1 MWQCPGAAREV
12 LLTDA
17 EEALAP
23 HVERNAGD
31 VLAPRA
37 PVQVHVS
44 PRLAGPVT
52 EADSIP
58 WHATPPSDVLVTLES
73 TAKGLGTGEAA
84 ARLARHGRN
93 ALDSAPPR
101 SAASILV
108 DQFRSVMVLLL
119 IVAAAVAFATGDVI
133 DAIAIAGVLIIN
145 SSIGFITEF
154 RARRAMHALL
164 QLEVSRATVL
174 RDGERSDID
183 ARDVVPGDV
192 IELEAGQGVPADAR
206 LLATTEL
213 SATEAALTGESLP
226 VPKRADAERSADTL
240 LSERDTMVY
249 KATTI
254 ATGRG
259 RAVVVAT
266 GHGTEVGR
274 IGKLVQGVKE
284 TRTPLEHHLNELG
297 HRLIWVT
304 IAAVGA
310 VVAVGLLRGEP
321 LAGMLEIGITLAVAA
336 VPEGLLAI
344 ATITMAVGVH
354 RMARRRASIRR
365 LPVVETLGAVTVVC
379 TDKTGTLTTGEMTA
393 TTLWVAG
400 QEYAITGVGYGAAGD
415 LLADGAPVSHAL
427 APVLER
433 AFRTATLANR
443 ADVVTEDGRTRPVGD
458 PTEAALIV
466 AARKVGIERSALLLD
481 WPEVGEIPF
490 SSERQLMATFHRG
503 ADGNLV
509 AYVKG
514 ASGRLFA
521 LSDRMLTAD
530 GHAPLGDAERAILRA
545 TNDELAARGLRV
557 LALASGVV
565 SAPTEA
571 ALGGLTFA
579 GFVGIVDP
587 PAPHVRETIARFREA
602 GIRTVMLT
610 GDQRLTAGAI
620 ARQLGLVEREDEVVD
635 GREIAALSDPELTT
649 RLVTARAMSR
659 VSPADKLRVVDALQ
673 ATGAVVA
680 MLGDGVN
687 DAPALKKANVG
698 IAMGGRGTDVAK
710 EAASVV
716 LQDDRFETIAVAI
729 EEGRVIFANIRK
741 FVFYLFS
748 CNLAEVLVLL
758 IAGIVGLP
766 IPLLP
771 LQILWLNLV
780 TDTFP
785 ALALALEPAE
795 SDVMR
800 RPPNDPRAALLSRDM
815 IGSIAFYG
823 ALMTAATLAAFL
835 WALTNPE
842 RSDKAV
848 TMSFLTLSLAQV
860 FHLGNARSATPVLAW
875 RSVVRNRYALGAV
888 ALTIA
893 LQALALHLPV
903 LSRILRTQPLTLG
916 EWLAALGFAA
926 VPAVVGQSLKLWR
939 GRRAV
944 R

>member
-1 MWQCPGAAREV
+1 MA
-12 LLTDA
+12 
-17 EEALAP
+17 
-23 HVERNAGD
+23 D
-31 VLAPRA
+31 V
-37 PVQVHVS
+37 V
-44 PRLAGPVT
+44 
-52 EADSIP
+52 P
-58 WHATPPSDVLVTLES
+58 WHATPPAEVLAALES
-73 TAKGLGTGEAA
+73 SADGLDANEAQ
-84 ARLARHGRN
+84 ARLSRHGHN
-93 ALDSAPPR
+93 VLPSSPPR
-101 SAASILV
+101 SATSILI

-119 IVAAAVAFATGDVI
+119 IVAAAVALATGDVI
-133 DAIAIAGVLIIN
+133 DAIAIAGVLVIN
-145 SSIGFITEF
+145 AAIGFITEF

-164 QLEVSRATVL
+164 QLEVPRATVL
-174 RDGERSDID
+174 RDRQRCDID
-183 ARDVVPGDV
+183 ARELVPGDV
-192 IELEAGQGVPADAR
+192 IDLEAGQGVPADAR
-206 LLATTEL
+206 LLSTTEL

-226 VPKRADAERSADTL
+226 VPKRAEAVLLADAS

-249 KATTI
+249 KATAI

-266 GHGTEVGR
+266 GRSTEVGR
-274 IGKLVQGVKE
+274 IGDLVQGVKE

-304 IAAVGA
+304 MAAVGA
-310 VVAVGLLRGEP
+310 VVGVGLLRDEP
-321 LAGMLEIGITLAVAA
+321 LARMVELGVTLAVAA

-400 QEYAITGVGYGAAGD
+400 HEYTITGVGYGAAGD
-415 LLADGAPVSHAL
+415 LLAGGASVSRPLASGLEIAL
-427 APVLER
+427 
-433 AFRTATLANR
+433 RTGTLANR
-443 ADVVTEDGRTRPVGD
+443 ADVVTEDGKVRPIGD

-466 AARKVGIERSALLLD
+466 AARKVGIERSALLRD

-490 SSERQLMATFHRG
+490 SSERQLMATFHRSAG
-503 ADGNLV
+503 GGLV

-521 LSDRMLTAD
+521 LSDRMLTPD
-530 GHAPLGDAERAILRA
+530 GEALLGDAERAILRQ
-545 TNDELAARGLRV
+545 TNDVLAARGLRV
-557 LALASGVV
+557 LALASGDVY
-565 SAPTEA
+565 APTEA
-571 ALGGLTFA
+571 ALRGLTFA

-587 PAPHVRETIARFREA
+587 PAPLVKETIARFSEA

-620 ARQLGLVEREDEVVD
+620 ARELGLIEREDEVVD
-635 GREIAALSDPELTT
+635 GRDIEALSDVELTK
-649 RLVTARAMSR
+649 RLVTVRAVSR

-710 EAASVV
+710 EAASIV
-716 LQDDRFETIAVAI
+716 LQDDRFETIAAAI

-758 IAGIVGLP
+758 VAGIVGLP

-795 SDVMR
+795 SNVMQ
-800 RPPNDPRAALLSRDM
+800 RPPNDPKAALLSRGM

-823 ALMTAATLAAFL
+823 VLMTAATLAAFV
-835 WALTNPE
+835 WALATPE
-842 RSDKAV
+842 RSEKAV

-860 FHLGNARSATPVLAW
+860 FHLGNARSSTPVLAW
-875 RSVVRNRYALGAV
+875 RAVVRNRYALAAV
-888 ALTIA
+888 ALTIL
-893 LQALALHLPV
+893 LQALALHLPA
-903 LSRILRTQPLTLG
+903 LAQILRTRPLTLG
-916 EWLAALGFAA
+916 EWLAAVGFAL
-926 VPAVVGQSLKLWR
+926 VPAVVGQALKLRR
-939 GRRAV
+939 GAGAPRPSRHRGV
-944 R
+944 

>member
-1 MWQCPGAAREV
+1 MDRSRR
-12 LLTDA
+12 T
-17 EEALAP
+17 
-23 HVERNAGD
+23 
-31 VLAPRA
+31 PRA
-37 PVQVHVS
+37 
-44 PRLAGPVT
+44 AGRDRT
-52 EADSIP
+52 READIVP
-58 WHATPPSDVLVTLES
+58 WHATPTAEVLAKLES
-73 TAKGLGTGEAA
+73 RADGIVAGEAR

-93 ALDSAPPR
+93 ALPSAPPR
-101 SAASILV
+101 SAASILI

-119 IVAAAVAFATGDVI
+119 IVAVAVALATGDVI
-133 DAIAIAGVLIIN
+133 DAIAIAAVLVIN
-145 SSIGFITEF
+145 SSIGFVTEL

-164 QLEVSRATVL
+164 QLEVPRATVL
-174 RDGERSDID
+174 RDGERCDVD
-183 ARDVVPGDV
+183 ARELVPGDV

-206 LLATTEL
+206 LLSTTEL

-226 VPKRADAERSADTL
+226 VPKRAEVVLSADTS
-240 LSERDTMVY
+240 LSERNTMVY
-249 KATTI
+249 KATAI

-266 GHGTEVGR
+266 GRSTEVGR
-274 IGKLVQGVKE
+274 IGDLVQGVKE
-284 TRTPLEHHLNELG
+284 TRTPLERHLDQLG

-304 IAAVGA
+304 VAAVGA
-310 VVAVGLLRGEP
+310 VVGVGLLRGEP
-321 LAGMLEIGITLAVAA
+321 LARMVELGITLAVAA

-400 QEYAITGVGYGAAGD
+400 HEYTITGVGYGAAGD
-415 LLADGAPVSHAL
+415 LTADGASVSRPLEPLLETAL
-427 APVLER
+427 
-433 AFRTATLANR
+433 RTATLANR
-443 ADVVTEDGRTRPVGD
+443 ADVVTENGNVRPMGD

-466 AARKVGIERSALLLD
+466 AARKVGIERSALLRN

-503 ADGNLV
+503 AGGRLV

-521 LSDRMLTAD
+521 LSDRMLTPD
-530 GHAPLGDAERAILRA
+530 GEAPLGDAERAILRK
-545 TNDELAARGLRV
+545 TNDTLAARGLRV
-557 LALASGVV
+557 LALASGDV

-571 ALGGLTFA
+571 GLRGLTFV

-587 PAPHVRETIARFREA
+587 PAPQVKETIARFRDA

-620 ARQLGLVEREDEVVD
+620 ARELGLVEREDEVVD
-635 GREIAALSDPELTT
+635 GREIETLSDLELTKL
-649 RLVTARAMSR
+649 LVTARAMSR
-659 VSPADKLRVVDALQ
+659 VSPADKLRVVNALQ

-716 LQDDRFETIAVAI
+716 LQDDRFETIAAAI

-758 IAGIVGLP
+758 VAGIAGLP

-795 SDVMR
+795 SNVMQ
-800 RPPNDPRAALLSRDM
+800 RPPNDPKAALLSRTM

-835 WALTNPE
+835 WALATPE
-842 RSDKAV
+842 RSEKAV

-860 FHLGNARSATPVLAW
+860 FHLGNARSSTPVMAW
-875 RSVVRNRYALGAV
+875 RAVVRNRYALAAV
-888 ALTIA
+888 ALTIL
-893 LQALALHLPV
+893 LQALALHLPA
-903 LSRILRTQPLTLG
+903 LAQILRTQPLTLG
-916 EWLAALGFAA
+916 EWLAALGFAV
-926 VPAVVGQSLKLWR
+926 VPAVVGQTLKLSR
-939 GRRAV
+939 GHRPSRDLP
-944 R
+944 